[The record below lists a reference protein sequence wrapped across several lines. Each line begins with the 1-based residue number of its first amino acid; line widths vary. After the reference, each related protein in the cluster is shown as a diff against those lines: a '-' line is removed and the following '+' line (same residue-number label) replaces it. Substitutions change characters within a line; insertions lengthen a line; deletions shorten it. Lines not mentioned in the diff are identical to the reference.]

1 MDGVTSFLR
10 ELDRIMP
17 KKAAPTVD
25 RRECDNCGNWFDINP
40 QVPNKR
46 FCRDACRKEFWH
58 TGGQF
63 RKVRRFAEKL
73 LPQLVAAAF
82 DKQRAELHSTL
93 DEIRQERELIQGLVA
108 RFERARSADL
118 IMAGELRRDP
128 RPQSG
133 AAA

>member
-1 MDGVTSFLR
+1 
-10 ELDRIMP
+10 MP
-17 KKAAPTVD
+17 RKAAAVD
-25 RRECDNCGNWFDINP
+25 RRECDNCGNWFDVNP

-46 FCRDACRKEFWH
+46 FCKDACRKEFWH

-73 LPQLVAAAF
+73 LPELVAAGF
-82 DKQRAELHSTL
+82 GKQAAELQAIR
-93 DEIRQERELIQGLVA
+93 DEIREERELIQGMVA

-118 IMAGELRRDP
+118 IITGDRQSR
-128 RPQSG
+128 SG

>member
-1 MDGVTSFLR
+1 
-10 ELDRIMP
+10 MP

-25 RRECDNCGNWFDINP
+25 RRECDNCGTWFDLNP

-63 RKVRRFAEKL
+63 RKVRRFTEKL

-82 DKQRAELHSTL
+82 DRQRAEIQAAR
-93 DEIRQERELIQGLVA
+93 DEIREERELIQGLVA
-108 RFERARSADL
+108 RFERARGADL
-118 IMAGELRRDP
+118 LIAQDLRNSS
-128 RPQSG
+128 RP
-133 AAA
+133 AA